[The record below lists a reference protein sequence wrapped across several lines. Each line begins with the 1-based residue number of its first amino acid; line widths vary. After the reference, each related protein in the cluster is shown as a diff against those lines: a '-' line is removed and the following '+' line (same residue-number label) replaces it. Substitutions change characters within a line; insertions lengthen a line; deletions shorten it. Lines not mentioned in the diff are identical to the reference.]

1 MYKKKIVENKLKCLV
16 WYNTHLLSVAYRPH
30 RTTPAMTN
38 NNSNLTGNP
47 SIVNVKLFLCMVF
60 GVVVFMYVHNYASF
74 FLLFLFVVVC
84 FVKSI
89 LLWAY
94 LKYLLYMKYEP
105 RFKYYHK
112 SMMAMKTTA

>member
-1 MYKKKIVENKLKCLV
+1 
-16 WYNTHLLSVAYRPH
+16 
-30 RTTPAMTN
+30 MTN

-60 GVVVFMYVHNYASF
+60 GVVGFFYVCAQLCFS
-74 FLLFLFVVVC
+74 LSLVVVAFLC
-84 FVKSI
+84 FVQSI